1 MFKKIGVHCTNSKG
15 LTFFPSYYFNIHA
28 LLFIVFGVS
37 ILSAQVE
44 VKFNIASAAL
54 LVPNVGLE
62 FQVGEKTSIQLDV
75 SSVFKEEFKGNP
87 LHFTQS
93 FGEFRY
99 YQKQHNLGWFVGG
112 HIGFGMFMMQKQRI
126 GIIYD
131 KYNDIDEYDDREN
144 SYKSGRIW
152 FYGITL
158 GYKKAL
164 SNRWALEAFV
174 GGGLSQSWYK
184 SYVDGIEIKDSD
196 RPFNG
201 SGEVLAYRGGLMVIY
216 KIFPYKKK

>member
-1 MFKKIGVHCTNSKG
+1 MFKNNGVQFNKSKG
-15 LTFFPSYYFNIHA
+15 FDFFSNSCFNLHA

-44 VKFNIASAAL
+44 VKFNVASAAL

-62 FQVGEKTSIQLDV
+62 FQVGERTSIQLDV
-75 SSVFKEEFKGNP
+75 SSVFKDEYRGNP

-93 FGEFRY
+93 FAEFRY

-131 KYNDIDEYDDREN
+131 K
-144 SYKSGRIW
+144 
-152 FYGITL
+152 
-158 GYKKAL
+158 
-164 SNRWALEAFV
+164 
-174 GGGLSQSWYK
+174 
-184 SYVDGIEIKDSD
+184 
-196 RPFNG
+196 
-201 SGEVLAYRGGLMVIY
+201 
-216 KIFPYKKK
+216 